1 MFFLLRA
8 AFWLSLVVLLIPSG
22 GESSSDAHPAR
33 PLSTFEAVGA
43 AHSTYQDLKG
53 FCGRNPDA
61 CETGRVIADGFASK
75 ARVGARWV
83 YEQLD
88 PKDTTATGSTP
99 TTTDAAPASTP
110 AEPARDARPHRPI
123 AGPLPTPRPAV

>member
-22 GESSSDAHPAR
+22 EETTSVAQPAR
-33 PLSTFEAVGA
+33 SVSPFEAVGA
-43 AHSTYQDLKG
+43 AHSTYEDLKG
-53 FCGRNPDA
+53 FCGRNPDT
-61 CETGRVIADGFASK
+61 CQTGRVIADGFAAK
-75 ARVGARWV
+75 ARTGARWV

-99 TTTDAAPASTP
+99 VPAGEAAPPAAS
-110 AEPARDARPHRPI
+110 AKDVRALRPI
-123 AGPLPTPRPAV
+123 AGPLPIPRPAV